1 MNTKVSMIDPSNLP
15 PELTEPPP
23 DAPGWLAFQPATAK
37 VWQKLDGTWLPIS
50 EAQERIR
57 NRTPSLTALSS
68 YSTGTVSVA
77 ANGTVVTGA
86 GVIWSDINALPGDV
100 FQIADF
106 QTIISDKTDTSHLVI
121 PPWGGGAQTNVAYT
135 IWKVSPQRFAGAQAM
150 QFVNDLVAKLDSSGL
165 LWYLP
170 EGYTDPNDVVPAMTA
185 DDGQGI
191 LKIDTGALWV
201 MQGGAWVPAGT
212 YKGFQYKGAYN
223 PATSY
228 VINDVLTSAGNAYI
242 VTAPTTGHAP
252 PNAAYYDLL
261 ASKGDTGATG
271 ATGATGPGYGGT
283 STTSLS
289 IGTGAKAFT
298 TQAGLAYQ
306 NGARVRAT
314 ATAGGPGWLEGV
326 VTYSGTTLTIT
337 ADKFSG
343 SGTGTAWNFNVA
355 GEPGAGDL
363 SSANNLADLAN
374 KDTALTNL
382 GGTTTGKA
390 VFKSASADAA
400 LDTLS
405 VVDRVID
412 QGNIPQTA
420 NFDIALP
427 SGYDEIEI
435 GLFGFGC
442 SVSGAGLNLQVST
455 DGTTFLSS
463 SYSYAG
469 HYITTADTTYHGYSA
484 AGTGSNIPL
493 SNLFPA
499 GRLAQLKIR
508 LARPDGT
515 SGNKLIRANMDQV
528 GTDLQPVQLNVMG
541 GYLGGTAALQKL
553 RLVWNGGTSPA
564 FAAGGTYIVRGVKK
578 KP

>member
-1 MNTKVSMIDPSNLP
+1 M
-15 PELTEPPP
+15 
-23 DAPGWLAFQPATAK
+23 
-37 VWQKLDGTWLPIS
+37 
-50 EAQERIR
+50 
-57 NRTPSLTALSS
+57 TALNS
-68 YSTGTVSVA
+68 YSIGTVTIV
-77 ANGTVVTGA
+77 ANGTTVTGA
-86 GVIWSDINALPGDV
+86 GTIWSGVNARPGDILQV
-100 FQIADF
+100 GNF
-106 QTIISDKTDTSHLVI
+106 QTVITDVTDEAHIVI
-121 PPWGGGAQTNVAYT
+121 PPWGGGAQAGALYV
-135 IWKVSPQRFAGAQAM
+135 IWQVSPLRYAGAQAM
-150 QFVNDLVAKLDSSGL
+150 ADVSNLIAKLGTDGL

-170 EGYTDPNDVVPAMTA
+170 EGYADPNDVVPAMTA

-201 MQGGAWVPAGT
+201 MQGGTWVPAGT
-212 YKGFQYKGAYN
+212 YKGFQYKGAYS
-223 PATSY
+223 AGTSY
-228 VINDVLTSAGNAYI
+228 VLNDVLTSAGSAYI
-242 VTAPTTGHAP
+242 VTAPTTGNAP

-283 STTSLS
+283 STTSLA
-289 IGTGAKAFT
+289 IGTGPKPFT

-314 ATAGGPGWLEGV
+314 ATAGASGWLEGV

-343 SGTGTAWNFNVA
+343 SGTGTAWNFNVV

-363 SSANNLADLAN
+363 SSSNNLDDLAN
-374 KDTALTNL
+374 KDTSLTNL
-382 GGTTTGKA
+382 GGTNTGKA

-400 LDTLS
+400 LDTLG

-435 GLFGFGC
+435 GLYGFGC

-455 DGTTFLSS
+455 DGSTFLSS
-463 SYSYAG
+463 GYSYAG

-484 AGTGSNIPL
+484 AGTGNNIPL

-499 GRLAQLKIR
+499 GRLAQLR
-508 LARPDGT
+508 VRVGRPDGT
-515 SGNKLIRANMDQV
+515 LGNKLIRANMDQV

-553 RLVWNGGTSPA
+553 RLIWNGGTSPA
-564 FAAGGTYIVRGVKK
+564 FAAGGTYTVRGVKK

>member
-1 MNTKVSMIDPSNLP
+1 MQSVNTIVAALNTTGFFWFVDVS
-15 PELTEPPP
+15 LTEP
-23 DAPGWLAFQPATAK
+23 D
-37 VWQKLDGTWLPIS
+37 
-50 EAQERIR
+50 
-57 NRTPSLTALSS
+57 PSLGEDGQYAYQPTTGKQWVKAGGVWTYLGIYKGLSFRGAYDNS
-68 YSTGTVSVA
+68 ATYSV
-77 ANGTVVTGA
+77 
-86 GVIWSDINALPGDV
+86 GDV
-100 FQIADF
+100 
-106 QTIISDKTDTSHLVI
+106 QTTS
-121 PPWGGGAQTNVAYT
+121 G
-135 IWKVSPQRFAGAQAM
+135 
-150 QFVNDLVAKLDSSGL
+150 
-165 LWYLP
+165 
-170 EGYTDPNDVVPAMTA
+170 
-185 DDGQGI
+185 
-191 LKIDTGALWV
+191 
-201 MQGGAWVPAGT
+201 
-212 YKGFQYKGAYN
+212 
-223 PATSY
+223 TSY
-228 VINDVLTSAGNAYI
+228 VWINATPGSGHPAPDTTYWQVL
-242 VTAPTTGHAP
+242 
-252 PNAAYYDLL
+252 AAQ
-261 ASKGDTGATG
+261 GIQGPTGATG
-271 ATGATGPGYGGT
+271 SGYGGT
-283 STTSLS
+283 STTSLA
-289 IGTGAKAFT
+289 IGTGPKPFP

-306 NGARVRAT
+306 NGARVRASSAANT
-314 ATAGGPGWLEGV
+314 SNWMEGLATYA
-326 VTYSGTTLTIT
+326 GTTLTIT
-337 ADKFSG
+337 VDKTNG
-343 SGTGTAWNFNVA
+343 SGTFADWNFNVV
-355 GEPGAGDL
+355 GQPGAGDL

-374 KDTALTNL
+374 KDTALSNL

-400 LDTLS
+400 LDTLG

-412 QGNIPQTA
+412 QGNIPQMA
-420 NFDIALP
+420 NFDITLP

-553 RLVWNGGTSPA
+553 RLIWNGGTSPA